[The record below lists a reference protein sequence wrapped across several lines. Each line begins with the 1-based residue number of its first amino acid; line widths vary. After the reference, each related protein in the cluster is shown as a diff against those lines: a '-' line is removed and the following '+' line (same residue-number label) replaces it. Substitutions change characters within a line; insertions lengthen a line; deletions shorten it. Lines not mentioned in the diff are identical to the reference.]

1 MASTHRAPKQ
11 WSLSKTETVNS
22 FENWKQNL
30 IYTLSLD
37 NNFASL
43 LEHGK
48 KWGKKTKTAPHR
60 DFTDDPNT
68 VAEGARRTKQQKSA
82 MLDLMLGQ
90 IANYCPVISRNVIVK
105 NSTSLDEI
113 WQTIR
118 LHYGFQSSGSHFL
131 DFDEIKLRPDERPED
146 LYQRILAFIDD
157 NLLKQGGGITHHGVN
172 IDDDEEMTPTIENLV
187 VLTWLRLVHP
197 DLPRLVK
204 QRYGT
209 ELRSRTLA
217 SVKPEISQALPS
229 LLEEI
234 RTSEDAKAFRS
245 FAFPPSSDSPRNANL
260 RSSRKPSSRFDS
272 RKGTKPSCP
281 LCKEANRAYG
291 HFLSECRYL
300 PEGDRRYLAKAR
312 QIVGI
317 VDDDPPSESDD
328 EADSTTNTASFV
340 TSKVTV
346 RQSPHLDV
354 FCGHEHVC
362 LTIDTGA
369 TGNMIR
375 ASTVH
380 RLHGKIDPTSQS
392 AHQADGSSPLR
403 VIGETRFRFT
413 RDSTTFMFEGL
424 VVEDLDV
431 DVLAGIPF
439 MEVNDVSVRPS
450 KREIII
456 SDNIVYTYGSV
467 PPQKKSNGHA
477 HVLRA
482 VATETV
488 WPGQYIELGIP
499 EEVSAQDSWLA
510 LEPHT
515 SQKGHENYQ
524 ALIKPALVHSV
535 GRKIRVPNLT
545 SEPILVKKNDHFCQ
559 VRTVYSPNT
568 TGHSETLPPNP
579 TVAKPSVP
587 YSSLVCLDPDSILPS
602 DTRDEIH
609 QALLR
614 YDNVFSPSLEGYNG
628 HAGSF
633 EAHVNMGPVQPP
645 QRKGRLPQYSRNQLE
660 LLQSKFN
667 ELEAMGV
674 FKRPEDIGVQVEYLN
689 PSFLVKKGSGDFRLV
704 TAFSEVA
711 RYSKPQPSLMPS
723 VDSILRKIG
732 QWTYIAKTDLTKAFY
747 QIPLSR
753 DSMKYCGVVTPFR
766 GIRVYTRTAM
776 GMPGSETAL
785 EELTCRVL
793 GDLLEEGVVIKLADD
808 LYCGGNTPREL
819 ASNFSRLLA
828 TLDSCNLKL
837 SPSKTVIAPSS
848 TSILGWTWQQ
858 GTLRASAHR
867 VATLS
872 SCEPPTKVKGLRSF
886 IGAFKVLARVV
897 PGCSALLAPLDDA
910 IAGRDSKDS
919 VPWNDDL
926 MHAFQFAQKSLTNNK
941 TIHLPRPDDTLWIV
955 TDGAVRKPGIGAT
968 LYISRGDKL
977 LLSGFFSAKLRKHQ
991 VSWLPCEIE
1000 ALSIAVAI
1008 RHFSPYIIQSSN
1020 RCCVLTDSRPCV
1032 MAFEKLCRG
1041 EFSASPRVSTF
1052 LSSVSRY
1059 QLSVRHVAGA
1069 AILPSDFASRNAP
1082 DCDEPTCQVCSFV
1095 SESMDSVVRST
1106 SVNDI
1111 LSGVSKLPFTS
1122 RAAWL
1127 SIQPECG
1134 DLRRVRAHLMQG
1146 TRPSRKAT
1154 DVRDVK
1160 RYLCVATIASDGL
1173 LVVKRNEPF
1182 VSSRELIVVPRQVLH
1197 GILTSIHIKL
1207 SHPSAHQ
1214 LKTVVKRYFFALDMD
1229 RAIDSITSGCTQ
1241 CSSLRKT
1248 QHFVIEQ
1255 TTSEPPD
1262 AVGITF
1268 AADVMKREKQLILVV
1283 RECVTSY
1290 TAACIIED
1298 ERADTLRSS
1307 LVQLCIAMRPLDGP
1321 RAIIRTDPAPGFQ
1334 ALVNDDLLA
1343 SSRLCIEIGRV
1354 KNVNK
1359 NPVAERTVQELR
1371 EHILRLDPTARA
1383 ITPVSLA
1390 LAVASVNSTLRQSGL
1405 SAREMLMQRDQFT
1418 NVQLPLSDREVIAKK
1433 HSLRSANHASSE
1445 KSKAPNAKY
1454 PVEDSISIG
1463 DLVYLNTDRN
1473 KSRARDRY
1481 IVVSTEPTW
1490 CMIKKFAGNQLRQAS
1505 YKVKKSEC
1513 YLVPSQAFDRTGSE
1527 SDCASDDDVDY
1538 LPNAHQMP
1546 GPPELPDIPLEI
1558 MAPPNAPNSY
1568 SGSDSAQQS
1577 SDDAVIAKTPSVS
1590 PEGPVRIQPTRERRL
1605 PAKYR
1610 DFVM

>member
-1 MASTHRAPKQ
+1 M
-11 WSLSKTETVNS
+11 
-22 FENWKQNL
+22 
-30 IYTLSLD
+30 
-37 NNFASL
+37 
-43 LEHGK
+43 
-48 KWGKKTKTAPHR
+48 
-60 DFTDDPNT
+60 
-68 VAEGARRTKQQKSA
+68 
-82 MLDLMLGQ
+82 
-90 IANYCPVISRNVIVK
+90 
-105 NSTSLDEI
+105 
-113 WQTIR
+113 
-118 LHYGFQSSGSHFL
+118 
-131 DFDEIKLRPDERPED
+131 
-146 LYQRILAFIDD
+146 
-157 NLLKQGGGITHHGVN
+157 
-172 IDDDEEMTPTIENLV
+172 
-187 VLTWLRLVHP
+187 
-197 DLPRLVK
+197 
-204 QRYGT
+204 
-209 ELRSRTLA
+209 
-217 SVKPEISQALPS
+217 
-229 LLEEI
+229 
-234 RTSEDAKAFRS
+234 
-245 FAFPPSSDSPRNANL
+245 
-260 RSSRKPSSRFDS
+260 
-272 RKGTKPSCP
+272 
-281 LCKEANRAYG
+281 
-291 HFLSECRYL
+291 
-300 PEGDRRYLAKAR
+300 
-312 QIVGI
+312 
-317 VDDDPPSESDD
+317 
-328 EADSTTNTASFV
+328 
-340 TSKVTV
+340 
-346 RQSPHLDV
+346 
-354 FCGHEHVC
+354 
-362 LTIDTGA
+362 
-369 TGNMIR
+369 
-375 ASTVH
+375 
-380 RLHGKIDPTSQS
+380 
-392 AHQADGSSPLR
+392 
-403 VIGETRFRFT
+403 
-413 RDSTTFMFEGL
+413 
-424 VVEDLDV
+424 
-431 DVLAGIPF
+431 
-439 MEVNDVSVRPS
+439 
-450 KREIII
+450 
-456 SDNIVYTYGSV
+456 
-467 PPQKKSNGHA
+467 
-477 HVLRA
+477 
-482 VATETV
+482 
-488 WPGQYIELGIP
+488 
-499 EEVSAQDSWLA
+499 
-510 LEPHT
+510 
-515 SQKGHENYQ
+515 
-524 ALIKPALVHSV
+524 
-535 GRKIRVPNLT
+535 
-545 SEPILVKKNDHFCQ
+545 
-559 VRTVYSPNT
+559 
-568 TGHSETLPPNP
+568 
-579 TVAKPSVP
+579 
-587 YSSLVCLDPDSILPS
+587 
-602 DTRDEIH
+602 
-609 QALLR
+609 
-614 YDNVFSPSLEGYNG
+614 
-628 HAGSF
+628 
-633 EAHVNMGPVQPP
+633 
-645 QRKGRLPQYSRNQLE
+645 
-660 LLQSKFN
+660 
-667 ELEAMGV
+667 
-674 FKRPEDIGVQVEYLN
+674 
-689 PSFLVKKGSGDFRLV
+689 
-704 TAFSEVA
+704 
-711 RYSKPQPSLMPS
+711 
-723 VDSILRKIG
+723 
-732 QWTYIAKTDLTKAFY
+732 
-747 QIPLSR
+747 
-753 DSMKYCGVVTPFR
+753 
-766 GIRVYTRTAM
+766 
-776 GMPGSETAL
+776 
-785 EELTCRVL
+785 
-793 GDLLEEGVVIKLADD
+793 IKLADD

-837 SPSKTVIAPSS
+837 SPSKTVVAPSS

-910 IAGRDSKDS
+910 IAGRESKDS

-1020 RCCVLTDSRPCV
+1020 RCCVLTDSKPCV

-1111 LSGVSKLPFTS
+1111 LSGVSRLPFTS

-1214 LKTVVKRYFFALDMD
+1214 LKSVVKRYFFALDMD

-1268 AADVMKREKQLILVV
+1268 AADVMRREKQLILVV

-1290 TAACIIED
+1290 TAACVIED

-1321 RAIIRTDPAPGFQ
+1321 HAIIRTDPAPGFQ

-1359 NPVAERTVQELR
+1359 NPVAERAVQELR

-1390 LAVASVNSTLRQSGL
+1390 LAVASVNSTIRQSGL

-1454 PVEDSISIG
+1454 PVEDSISVG

-1490 CMIKKFAGNQLRQAS
+1490 CLIKKFAGNQLRQAS

-1538 LPNAHQMP
+1538 LPNAHLMP
-1546 GPPELPDIPLEI
+1546 EPPEPPDIPLEI
-1558 MAPPNAPNSY
+1558 MAPPYDPNPCP
-1568 SGSDSAQQS
+1568 GSDLAQQS
-1577 SDDAVIAKTPSVS
+1577 SDDTVIAITPSVS
-1590 PEGPVRIQPTRERRL
+1590 PEVPVRIQPTRERRL